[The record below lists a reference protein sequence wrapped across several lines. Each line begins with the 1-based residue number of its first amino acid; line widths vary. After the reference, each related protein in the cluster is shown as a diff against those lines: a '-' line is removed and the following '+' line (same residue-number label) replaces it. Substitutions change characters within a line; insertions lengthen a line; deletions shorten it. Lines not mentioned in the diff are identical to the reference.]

1 MFQNKAS
8 RIGDLSSTN
17 EILSACQSKPDTTK
31 INMQKKKIVLFMLI
45 TFAIS
50 WIAWWILVFIKQ
62 DNSGIFQNPLYFL
75 IFFAGGIAPTVAPF
89 LAIHFSDKEFK
100 EYILT
105 IVKFRVSIFYYLF
118 GTLLVFGIAYLGIWI
133 TTLIKGSI
141 WSGSSPDFISLIR
154 LTLMMLVFGGL
165 EELGWRG
172 LLLPA
177 MSKYFKYPIA
187 ALIVG
192 VIWVIWHLPLFFMHG
207 APQYQSDLP
216 TFAIQVIGLGFV
228 LAWLYGR
235 TKSVFICVLFHAF
248 VNAVSSSG
256 VSSSGDNGYVVA
268 LIWLFVG
275 LGLVIFDRKNLNPKQ
290 SVTTQIVEAEPS

>member
-1 MFQNKAS
+1 MFQKKTS
-8 RIGDLSSTN
+8 RIGNLSTTN

-31 INMQKKKIVLFMLI
+31 INMQKKKIVLFTLI

-89 LAIHFSDKEFK
+89 LAIYFSDKEFK

-133 TTLIKGSI
+133 NTLIKGSI

>member
-1 MFQNKAS
+1 MFQKKAS
-8 RIGDLSSTN
+8 RIGNLSSTN

-31 INMQKKKIVLFMLI
+31 INMQKKKIVLFTLI

-75 IFFAGGIAPTVAPF
+75 IFSAGGIAPTVAPF
-89 LAIHFSDKEFK
+89 LAIYFSDKEFN

-105 IVKFRVSIFYYLF
+105 IVRFRVNIFNYLF

-141 WSGSSPDFISLIR
+141 WSGSSPDFISLVR